1 MLFVIS
7 PPVPP
12 FLLATSVFAW
22 NCFRP
27 MWSRAA
33 EWCAVWS
40 RRLLHG
46 GWSWSGLPNPGFLNL
61 FLRNNISLRLV
72 PISTTVQKAV
82 SRTNSAH
89 LMKMDFQE
97 CGMTWD
103 LKIYLTTSQK
113 DSFTSSIGFWLA
125 ARPFWKGCHLCLL
138 TPRFYKSEKLHINQ
152 KIFQVMEWCGLT
164 TDVDCGSRPCL
175 DAELWAQPSL
185 FCPKKENNHPT
196 QPPQT
201 NVNCEINHRDKSK

>member
-125 ARPFWKGCHLCLL
+125 AHPFWKGCHVCLL
-138 TPRFYKSEKLHINQ
+138 TPRFYKSKKLSFKKSFRLWNGAAWLQ
-152 KIFQVMEWCGLT
+152 MLT
-164 TDVDCGSRPCL
+164 VDHDLVLTLNC
-175 DAELWAQPSL
+175 ELNRPSL
-185 FCPKKENNHPT
+185 
-196 QPPQT
+196 
-201 NVNCEINHRDKSK
+201 